1 MVAGYFDK
9 VYDYDGSVIDNKDT
23 PFHEWSGEALRLS
36 FTPNDRGGRLYSI
49 VRRRVYFSNPGSAY
63 KASGISFP
71 RVADL
76 ENSAFEKYGKPA
88 HTDTSSGDHFW
99 ISDVRGRSLPP
110 SHPDFFRCA
119 AQLTKASGYGL
130 FRGDALRD
138 LSEAFD
144 NRELSSSKHTH
155 RVTGP
160 DSVIRDFVMLVP
172 TKEPWEEN
180 RFRGCGT
187 QLYVS
192 VDRLSDPSG
201 RSEVATAMTV
211 ALSDQNAQQFD
222 NGRAAYMKAQVAK
235 VQPSS
240 PPAKKEQF

>member
-1 MVAGYFDK
+1 
-9 VYDYDGSVIDNKDT
+9 
-23 PFHEWSGEALRLS
+23 
-36 FTPNDRGGRLYSI
+36 
-49 VRRRVYFSNPGSAY
+49 
-63 KASGISFP
+63 
-71 RVADL
+71 
-76 ENSAFEKYGKPA
+76 
-88 HTDTSSGDHFW
+88 
-99 ISDVRGRSLPP
+99 
-110 SHPDFFRCA
+110 
-119 AQLTKASGYGL
+119 
-130 FRGDALRD
+130 
-138 LSEAFD
+138 
-144 NRELSSSKHTH
+144 
-155 RVTGP
+155 
-160 DSVIRDFVMLVP
+160 MLVP